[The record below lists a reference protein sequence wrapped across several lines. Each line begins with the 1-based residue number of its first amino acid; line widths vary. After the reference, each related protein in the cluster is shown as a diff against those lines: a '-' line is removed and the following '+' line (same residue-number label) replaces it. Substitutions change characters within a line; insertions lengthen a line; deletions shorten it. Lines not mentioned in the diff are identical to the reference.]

1 MKILD
6 KNTKKAE
13 FDVNLKELAWVKA
26 KEFIGKTVIVDA
38 IGVNRKS
45 KYGAQ
50 AFLVAGSIGINL
62 PKYLVDTIEDI
73 LTDDESV
80 QAIKDGL
87 IVATF
92 TEYQPKNGNSST
104 VELSFALKK

>member
-13 FDVNLKELAWVKA
+13 FDVNLKELAWVKS
-26 KEFIGKTVIVDA
+26 KEFIGKTVVVDA

-50 AFLVAGSIGINL
+50 AFIVAGSIGINL
-62 PKYLVDTIEDI
+62 PKYLVDTVEDI
-73 LTDDESV
+73 LTDGESV

-87 IVATF
+87 ILASF
-92 TEYQPKNGNSST
+92 KEYKPKNGNSST
-104 VELSFALKK
+104 VEIEFALKK